1 MKLPILMIAEVLEE
15 SIPEINWFVNQI
27 EEEKQV
33 NTPYPLGRIVEL
45 SGDYVDYASEQPNY
59 LTTSVQ
65 VDVWVRDVQESNK
78 YYFLLDKVMREQGIQ
93 CTYTEETQDQDLK
106 EGRRIIKRY
115 VLSQR
120 VL

>member
-1 MKLPILMIAEVLEE
+1 MIAEVLEE

-33 NTPYPLGRIVEL
+33 NPPYPLGRIVEL
-45 SGDYVDYASEQPNY
+45 SGDYADYASEQPNY

-78 YYFLLDKVMREQGIQ
+78 YYFLLDKVMRDQGIQ
-93 CTYTEETQDQDLK
+93 CAYTEETQDQDLK

>member
-33 NTPYPLGRIVEL
+33 NPPYPLGRIVEL
-45 SGDYVDYASEQPNY
+45 SGDYIDYASEQPNY

-65 VDVWVRDVQESNK
+65 VDVWVRDVQEANK

-93 CTYTEETQDQDLK
+93 CTYTEETQDHDLK

>member
-1 MKLPILMIAEVLEE
+1 M
-15 SIPEINWFVNQI
+15 
-27 EEEKQV
+27 
-33 NTPYPLGRIVEL
+33 
-45 SGDYVDYASEQPNY
+45 
-59 LTTSVQ
+59 
-65 VDVWVRDVQESNK
+65 RDVQESNK

>member
-1 MKLPILMIAEVLEE
+1 MKLPILMIAEALEE

-27 EEEKQV
+27 EEKKQV
-33 NTPYPLGRIVEL
+33 NPPYPLGRIVEL

-93 CTYTEETQDQDLK
+93 CTYTEETQDKDLK

>member
-1 MKLPILMIAEVLEE
+1 MELPILMIADVLEE
-15 SIPEINWFVNQI
+15 YIPEINWFVNQI

-33 NTPYPLGRIVEL
+33 NPPYPLGRIVEL
-45 SGDYVDYASEQPNY
+45 SGEYVGYASERPEY
-59 LTTSVQ
+59 LTTIVQ
-65 VDVWVRDVQESNK
+65 VDVWVRNVQELNK
-78 YYFLLDKVMREQGIQ
+78 YYFLLDKVMRDQNIQ
-93 CTYTEETQDQDLK
+93 CSHTEETQDQDLK

>member
-1 MKLPILMIAEVLEE
+1 MKLPILMIADVLEE
-15 SIPEINWFVNQI
+15 AIPEINWFVNQI
-27 EEEKQV
+27 EEENQV
-33 NTPYPLGRIVEL
+33 NPPYPLGRIVEL
-45 SGDYVDYASEQPNY
+45 RGEYLDYASEQPNI
-59 LTTSVQ
+59 LTTTVQ

-78 YYFLLDKVMREQGIQ
+78 YYFLLDKVMRDQNIQ
-93 CTYTEETQDQDLK
+93 CAYTEETQDQDLK

>member
-1 MKLPILMIAEVLEE
+1 MKLPIMMIAEVLENA
-15 SIPEINWFVNQI
+15 IPEINWFVNQI

-33 NTPYPLGRIVEL
+33 NPPYPLGRIVEL
-45 SGDYVDYASEQPNY
+45 GGEYLDYASEHPNV
-59 LTTSVQ
+59 LTTTVQ
-65 VDVWVRDVQESNK
+65 VDVWVRDVQQLNQ
-78 YYFLLDKVMREQGIQ
+78 YYFLLDKVMRDQNIQ
-93 CTYTEETQDQDLK
+93 CSYTEETQDQDLK

>member
-33 NTPYPLGRIVEL
+33 NPPYPLGRIVEL
-45 SGDYVDYASEQPNY
+45 SGDYIDYASEQPNY

-65 VDVWVRDVQESNK
+65 VDVWVRDVQESSQ
-78 YYFLLDKVMREQGIQ
+78 YYFLIDKVMREEGIQ